1 MTGNG
6 DALLPQPPGGN
17 GTGAALSLAVHVGL
31 IAALAFG
38 VGWRM
43 KAPEAVSAELWSSI
57 PQMAAPRA
65 EEPPAPTP
73 APPPPPPP
81 PPVKEATP
89 PAPDPKIA
97 IERERRAREEK
108 ERAERAAE
116 EAKKKKAAEEAKK
129 AEAEEKKK
137 AQAEEKKKAEE
148 RKKAEQAKLDKL
160 REEQMQRM
168 LGTLQGSGAP
178 GSTGTAA
185 RSSGPSASYGGKIV
199 ARVRPNIVFADTLPG
214 NPAAEVEVRAAAG
227 GTILSR
233 RLLKSSGVKDWD
245 DAVLRAIDKT
255 GSLPPDTDGR
265 VPEIIIIT
273 FRPNE

>member
-1 MTGNG
+1 MALQG

-17 GTGAALSLAVHVGL
+17 GPGAALSLAVHVGL

-43 KAPEAVSAELWSSI
+43 QAPETVSAELWSSI
-57 PQMAAPRA
+57 PQVAAPRV

-73 APPPPPPP
+73 APPPPPPAAP
-81 PPVKEATP
+81 PKEATP

-108 ERAERAAE
+108 EKAERAAE

-129 AEAEEKKK
+129 LEAEEKKK
-137 AQAEEKKKAEE
+137 AEDK
-148 RKKAEQAKLDKL
+148 KKAEQAKAEKL

-168 LGTLQGSGAP
+168 LGSLQGSGAP
-178 GSTGTAA
+178 NSGGTAA

-245 DAVLRAIDKT
+245 EAVLRAIDRT
-255 GSLPPDTDGR
+255 GTLPPDTDGR
-265 VPEIIIIT
+265 VPDTIIIT

>member
-1 MTGNG
+1 MAIQG

-57 PQMAAPRA
+57 PQMAAPRT

-81 PPVKEATP
+81 APVKEATP

-116 EAKKKKAAEEAKK
+116 EAKKKKATEEAKK
-129 AEAEEKKK
+129 LEAEEKKK
-137 AQAEEKKKAEE
+137 AEDK
-148 RKKAEQAKLDKL
+148 KKAEQAKLDKL

-185 RSSGPSASYGGKIV
+185 RSSGPSATYGGKIV

-214 NPAAEVEVRAAAG
+214 NPVAEVEVRAAAG

-265 VPEIIIIT
+265 VPDTIIIT